1 MADDKS
7 MIAAQV
13 LSSIAHD
20 LRSPLNAVIGF
31 SKIMI
36 KGLDGPLT
44 DMQLADLEAI
54 HTNGQMML
62 DMVNEIVDLG
72 KLEAGT
78 LVPGQSEVYLTSVIE
93 KVTTQAESLLKNEPV
108 SINSNTGDPLI
119 SIRAE
124 EMHIRQLILDLILIT
139 AHLVQT
145 GAVTLSVESDR
156 HLVSVSV
163 LGQAQDGLS
172 LDAQTIFEAYRSGGA
187 SPEQRVD
194 LYSLKLLACERRTWL
209 YHGEFWGE
217 QSADSAIAF
226 GFKLPT
232 SRSQI

>member
-44 DMQLADLEAI
+44 DMQLDDLEAI

-62 DMVNEIVDLG
+62 DMVNEVIDLG

-78 LVPGQSEVYLTSVIE
+78 LTPGKSEVYLTSVIE
-93 KVTTQAESLLKNEPV
+93 KVMAQAESQIKDGQI
-108 SINSNTGDPLI
+108 SISSNTGDPLI

-124 EMHIRQLILDLILIT
+124 ESHIQQLILDLILVT
-139 AHLVQT
+139 AHLIQSGT
-145 GAVTLSVESDR
+145 ITLSVESDR
-156 HLVSVSV
+156 HTVGVTV
-163 LGQAQDGLS
+163 HGQAQDELS
-172 LDAQTIFEAYRSGGA
+172 LDAPDIFEAYRSGGE
-187 SPEQRVD
+187 SREHRVN
-194 LYSLKLLACERRTWL
+194 LYSLKLLANERRAWL
-209 YHGEFWGE
+209 YGGEFWSE
-217 QSADSAIAF
+217 QPSNNTTVW
-226 GFKLPT
+226 GFRLPT
-232 SRSQI
+232 TRSQI